1 MTKGIKN
8 IIDSSINISPINL
21 IYLQNLKSIR
31 ARNFVDGI
39 IIIVSGGEAH
49 MAISDRYALHDKPS
63 EVAAAVLRR
72 ARQML
77 YARSRGVVFAD
88 PLDRLYQGVS
98 LRGSEYLD
106 ADNAPFFEQISMA
119 LDITKGLSPELRDY
133 VSLITRIVYDPPSR
147 FKRSNPSGN
156 ALYLPSDDPEK
167 ERVVLIPKN
176 LKLSGAPAILARSL
190 VHEGTH
196 AAQHLRSFRM
206 RTEVAE
212 ARARLDRLSR
222 DGAGPECGEC
232 ARLRARVSAMEDEI
246 AMWNDP
252 QKRHG
257 PAFVQM
263 FECEAALN
271 GLAAVEQLG
280 LGRTA
285 GGPYATVCEEVE
297 KRRWGLP
304 DDRLGVAS
312 P

>member
-1 MTKGIKN
+1 
-8 IIDSSINISPINL
+8 
-21 IYLQNLKSIR
+21 
-31 ARNFVDGI
+31 
-39 IIIVSGGEAH
+39 
-49 MAISDRYALHDKPS
+49 MAISDKYALHDDPS
-63 EVAAAVLRR
+63 EVASAVLRR

-77 YARSRGVVFAD
+77 YARSPGVVFAD
-88 PLDRLYQGVS
+88 PLDRLYLGVS

-119 LDITKGLSPELRDY
+119 LDLAKGLSPELRGY
-133 VSLITRIVYDPPSR
+133 VGLITRIIYDPPSK

-156 ALYLPSDDPEK
+156 AYYLPSGDPEK

-176 LKLSGAPAILARSL
+176 LKLSGAPAVLARSL

-206 RTEVAE
+206 RAEVAE
-212 ARARLDRLSR
+212 ARARLDRVSR
-222 DGAGPECGEC
+222 DGAGVECGEC
-232 ARLRARVSAMEDEI
+232 ARLRAWVSAMEDEI
-246 AMWNDP
+246 AMWSDP

-280 LGRTA
+280 LGRSA
-285 GGPYATVCEEVE
+285 GNPYASVCEEVE
-297 KRRWGLP
+297 KRRWSLP
-304 DDRLGVAS
+304 DDRMGVT
-312 P
+312 PP